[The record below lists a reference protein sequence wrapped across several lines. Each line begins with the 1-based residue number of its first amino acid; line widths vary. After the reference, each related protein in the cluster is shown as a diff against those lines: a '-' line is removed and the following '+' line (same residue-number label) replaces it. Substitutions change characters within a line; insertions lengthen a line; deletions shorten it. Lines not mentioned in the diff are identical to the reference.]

1 MLLLSMLV
9 GLQLIAADQVP
20 ALDVRPGCRA
30 TTDLAGMSEQECLND
45 EKTAREDLAR
55 EWAQFSA
62 DDKATCTDETKN
74 FNPSYVELLTCLETA
89 RDAKI
94 PYNPGK

>member
-1 MLLLSMLV
+1 
-9 GLQLIAADQVP
+9 
-20 ALDVRPGCRA
+20 
-30 TTDLAGMSEQECLND
+30 MSEQECLND

-94 PYNPGK
+94 PYSPGK